1 MVNPTTAILVLFN
14 KLIDDNAN
22 NAKNIKKLKLRTALS
37 LVGVASLFVASKA
50 THWRVNILEDQ
61 VHELNKRLEALEGVN
76 NDEA

>member
-1 MVNPTTAILVLFN
+1 MANPTTAILVLFN
-14 KLIDDNAN
+14 KLIDDNAK

-61 VHELNKRLEALEGVN
+61 VHELEKRLDKLEGVN

>member
-37 LVGVASLFVASKA
+37 LVGVASLYIASKA
-50 THWRVNILEDQ
+50 NDCRVSLLEDQ
-61 VHELNKRLEALEGVN
+61 VHELEKRLDKLEGVTE
-76 NDEA
+76 DEA

>member
-37 LVGVASLFVASKA
+37 LVGVASLFVAGKA

-61 VHELNKRLEALEGVN
+61 VHELTKRLEALEGVDK
-76 NDEA
+76 DEA

>member
-14 KLIDDNAN
+14 KLIDGNAN

-76 NDEA
+76 KNEA